1 MDKTPAPHA
10 PRTPQGQAVA
20 PDRFLQDF
28 LAVIGDEA
36 RDNPGF
42 RLRLLD
48 ALGACVVLTPDMAL
62 DAMEPLSFARR
73 FGLEPLATHLHS
85 LKLAELKKFA
95 AAHHLA
101 SAAEIRAAKTAPLLA
116 ALATQTI
123 QHRIEERG
131 ADPTDG

>member
-1 MDKTPAPHA
+1 MDKTPAQGA
-10 PRTPQGQAVA
+10 PRASQSRAVA
-20 PDRFLQDF
+20 ADSFLQDF
-28 LAVIGDEA
+28 LAVIADEA

-48 ALGACVVLTPDMAL
+48 ALGACVVLTPNMAL

-73 FGLEPLATHLHS
+73 FGLEPLEAHLGS

-101 SAAEIRAAKTAPLLA
+101 SAAEIRAAKTAPFLA
-116 ALATQTI
+116 ALAVQTI